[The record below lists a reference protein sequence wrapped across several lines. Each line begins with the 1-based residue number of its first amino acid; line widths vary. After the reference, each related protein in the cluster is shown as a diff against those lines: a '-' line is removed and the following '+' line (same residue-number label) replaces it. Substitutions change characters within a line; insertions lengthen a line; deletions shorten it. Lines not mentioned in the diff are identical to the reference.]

1 MLRPV
6 LAAVLIVAPN
16 LVTLPRRFARTTP
29 LSAPS
34 SVQVGMARDLLG
46 ICGAGTG
53 LFHGPPLQT
62 PHVYHAQLT
71 LAARR
76 APLSRERSEGKWRN
90 CEWPPRV
97 GLGKGQDGAFLQV
110 RFCSP
115 GPG

>member
-53 LFHGPPLQT
+53 LLHGPPLQT
-62 PHVYHAQLT
+62 PHVYHARLT
-71 LAARR
+71 LAARER
-76 APLSRERSEGKWRN
+76 LSR
-90 CEWPPRV
+90 
-97 GLGKGQDGAFLQV
+97 
-110 RFCSP
+110 
-115 GPG
+115 

>member
-53 LFHGPPLQT
+53 LLHGPPLQT
-62 PHVYHAQLT
+62 PHMYHARPT
-71 LAARR
+71 LVPTGAFE
-76 APLSRERSEGKWRN
+76 SKQEVN
-90 CEWPPRV
+90 CHAVTIFAEFLWM
-97 GLGKGQDGAFLQV
+97 GKGQDGAFLQV